1 MPLDT
6 VPNARLRDLW
16 DELLAPYEARAVAFT
31 ANVLRQRAADLAIG
45 TELNRLQGERT
56 NEGVRRIDRLWLNG
70 QVTNAEAVAITREA
84 CRLGLFE
91 EAL

>member
-1 MPLDT
+1 MDT
-6 VPNARLRDLW
+6 LPKQRASDMW
-16 DELLAPYEARAVAFT
+16 DDLLAPYEVRAVIFT
-31 ANVLRQRAADLAIG
+31 AEVLRQRAFDLAIG

-84 CRLGLFE
+84 CRLGLFDD
-91 EAL
+91 AL